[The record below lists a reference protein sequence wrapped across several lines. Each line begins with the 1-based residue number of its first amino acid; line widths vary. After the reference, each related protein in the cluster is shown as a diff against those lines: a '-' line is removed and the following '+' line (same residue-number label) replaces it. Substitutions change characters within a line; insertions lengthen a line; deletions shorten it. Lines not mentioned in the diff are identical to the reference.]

1 MIKISKYILIFI
13 ILLISSCNIFL
24 ELPTNEKFQYLSGIP
39 RRVFIDESN
48 NGIILINN
56 IIYKIK
62 NLNITNETIDLKDN
76 NSKYY
81 INDISYSVDK
91 DGDGILIYSRF
102 IYENIAVFENSIN
115 IEDPFYL
122 VNIEKNNFKTNSVKH
137 IFDETSDNEFEIKII
152 NTSKNNHIIYY
163 SNPYSDYVNDC
174 SFCRSIKIKKIS
186 NDKIEEYTL
195 DKDLNQTNKSFSLN
209 IDEKGNGLYLLNKT
223 LDFKIFSI
231 NNFIKENEKL
241 NIQVMDKNEIKYP
254 DLLKSNSDLNGNGF
268 ILFEKGNYDR
278 SLKNYRW
285 DIYIKK
291 FNDFK
296 TILDKKLIF
305 SSVDLNS
312 IQRRLSPIHI
322 DEKGNGILFMLKKNL
337 NSTQD
342 LLKKNMD
349 YSYLY
354 TKKMNNL
361 KVEDKEFKILDSN
374 KYFYRDFNINQK
386 GNGLVIL
393 AKNDS
398 ENTFI
403 AKKIINFEPEK

>member
-1 MIKISKYILIFI
+1 MSKISKYILIFI
-13 ILLISSCNIFL
+13 IFFISSCNIFL
-24 ELPTNEKFQYLSGIP
+24 ELPKNEKFQYLSGIP

-56 IIYKIK
+56 TIYKIK
-62 NLNITNETIDLKDN
+62 NLNITNEQLELKDN
-76 NSKYY
+76 NNKHY

-122 VNIEKNNFKTNSVKH
+122 VNIEKNEFKTNSVKH

-163 SNPYSDYVNDC
+163 YNPYSDYVNDC

-223 LDFKIFSI
+223 LDFKIFPI

-241 NIQVMDKNEIKYP
+241 NIKIRDIKDDYIGIFQ
-254 DLLKSNSDLNGNGF
+254 SASDITGNGF
-268 ILFEKGNYDR
+268 IITFNTRYELYTQLFTN
-278 SLKNYRW
+278 LKE
-285 DIYIKK
+285 ISE
-291 FNDFK
+291 
-296 TILDKKLIF
+296 KKLLI
-305 SSVDLNS
+305 NS
-312 IQRRLSPIHI
+312 IEIADIRDKNSADINK
-322 DEKGNGILFMLKKNL
+322 DGNGIIFMVKKTNYI
-337 NSTQD
+337 NKYSTRGDYQ
-342 LLKKNMD
+342 

-374 KYFYRDFNINQK
+374 KYFYHDFNINQK

-393 AKNDS
+393 AKNNS

>member
-1 MIKISKYILIFI
+1 MSKISKYILIFI
-13 ILLISSCNIFL
+13 IFFISSCNIFL
-24 ELPTNEKFQYLSGIP
+24 ELPKNEKFQYLSGIP

-56 IIYKIK
+56 TIYKIK
-62 NLNITNETIDLKDN
+62 NLNITNEQLELKDN
-76 NSKYY
+76 NNKHY

-122 VNIEKNNFKTNSVKH
+122 VNIEKNNFKTNSIKH

-223 LDFKIFSI
+223 LDFKIFPI

-241 NIQVMDKNEIKYP
+241 NIKIRDIKDDYIGIFQ
-254 DLLKSNSDLNGNGF
+254 SASDITGNGF
-268 ILFEKGNYDR
+268 IITFNTRYELYTQLFTN
-278 SLKNYRW
+278 LKE
-285 DIYIKK
+285 ISE
-291 FNDFK
+291 
-296 TILDKKLIF
+296 KKLLI
-305 SSVDLNS
+305 NS
-312 IQRRLSPIHI
+312 IEIADIRDKNSADINK
-322 DEKGNGILFMLKKNL
+322 DGNGIIFMVKKTNYI
-337 NSTQD
+337 NKYSTRGDYQ
-342 LLKKNMD
+342 

-374 KYFYRDFNINQK
+374 KYFYHDFNINEK

-393 AKNDS
+393 AKNNS